1 MYAKLF
7 ASLYQGTLRGCSD
20 EILVFTNLIAH
31 ADSTGMVDKH
41 FRAIAEET
49 GLDIERVKAAIAN
62 LEAPDPE
69 SRSPEM
75 EGRRI
80 VKLDE
85 HRVWGWQIVNHGKYR
100 AIRSEEDRREQN
112 RIAQAKWREKRKL
125 DNNISKQSKP
135 PSAEH
140 KQKKPRKPKSAQ
152 AEAEAEAY
160 TEAEEERREAASP
173 RVSVALS
180 NESTPEVQELRNQE
194 SVKPVEQIFAYWQIK
209 TNHLKARLTP
219 ERRRAIKDRL
229 ANYSVSDIQ
238 AAIDGCLK
246 SPYHMGINDKNTVY
260 DDIELICRNDTK
272 LEKFIAL
279 ADTNKNGSITPGT
292 RKANLSTAEVLE
304 QIGATPG

>member
-41 FRAIAEET
+41 FKAIAEET

-112 RIAQAKWREKRKL
+112 RIAQAKWREKHKA
-125 DNNISKQSKP
+125 DSNISKQSKP

-152 AEAEAEAY
+152 AEAEAEA
-160 TEAEEERREAASP
+160 EEERREAASP
-173 RVSVALS
+173 PALSEAVSIYFEIFPQQHINIYQQELITDRVSDLARWRAVLLEWKANGWVARNVNNIL
-180 NESTPEVQELRNQE
+180 NRYDTFTEREKKYGKPE
-194 SVKPVEQIFAYWQIK
+194 
-209 TNHLKARLTP
+209 T
-219 ERRRAIKDRL
+219 
-229 ANYSVSDIQ
+229 
-238 AAIDGCLK
+238 
-246 SPYHMGINDKNTVY
+246 
-260 DDIELICRNDTK
+260 
-272 LEKFIAL
+272 
-279 ADTNKNGSITPGT
+279 GT